1 MTEDKQAAVEKAE
14 EILAPYFT
22 HDDWSGGL
30 RRFDNAPWHKVQAAM
45 LVSDFLADYAPWN
58 SFIGTLELIKE
69 AGKLEQMGCEVL
81 YHGYLVG
88 NNREDSRLSLEGL
101 AAYSDNIGT
110 LALASARGAQLNA
123 DEFGIQGNA
132 CVWWWD

>member
-1 MTEDKQAAVEKAE
+1 MTEDKQAAVDKAE
-14 EILAPYFT
+14 GILAPYFT
-22 HDDWSGGL
+22 HKDWSGGL
-30 RRFDNAPWHKVQAAM
+30 RRFDHTPWDKIQAAL

-101 AAYSDNIGT
+101 CAYSEDIGT
-110 LALASARGAQLNA
+110 LARISARGAELGA